1 MDEATRATLRE
12 IATEWDKAE
21 RLMKLAERLRGEV
34 IQDSVNELR
43 YAGRRLVDAMNV
55 AEEAEHDET
64 KRREFGRFVDDCLFR
79 VHCAQHDAI
88 DASVLFVQRA
98 VQEYESEF
106 GLVLL
111 ITHFPAVAEL
121 RAAMADAD
129 GVIVSSRE
137 FRGKRAQEYDKLALN
152 HLPTIIT
159 VFNTIAT
166 NRASLEALVRD
177 RRAQDRRFHWSNATI
192 VVASII
198 GAILGAFLLTWL
210 SRPH

>member
-1 MDEATRATLRE
+1 MDEKTRATLRE
-12 IATEWDKAE
+12 IAIEWDKAE
-21 RLMKLAERLRGEV
+21 KLMKLAERLRAEV
-34 IQDSVNELR
+34 IQPSVNELR
-43 YAGRRLVDAMNV
+43 YAGRRLVDALNIT
-55 AEEAEHDET
+55 DEIEGDES
-64 KRREFGRFVDDCLFR
+64 KREQFDRFINDCLFR

-98 VQEYESEF
+98 VQEYEAEF

-121 RAAMADAD
+121 RAAMAEAD
-129 GVIVSSRE
+129 GVIVSSRQY
-137 FRGKRAQEYDKLALN
+137 RGNRAQEYDKLALN

-166 NRASLEALVRD
+166 NRMSLEALVRD
-177 RRAQDRRFHWSNATI
+177 RSTQNRRFHWTNAFI
-192 VVASII
+192 IIAAII
-198 GAILGAFLLTWL
+198 GAILGAFLLNWL